1 MPDAHRVSHD
11 NVETLS
17 HDNVETVYY
26 DEVNLYTVCIAKCM
40 EILKP
45 NFKFKHKFVN
55 EW

>member
-1 MPDAHRVSHD
+1 MPDAHRVYKLTAC
-11 NVETLS
+11 VS

-45 NFKFKHKFVN
+45 NFKFKHKFVD